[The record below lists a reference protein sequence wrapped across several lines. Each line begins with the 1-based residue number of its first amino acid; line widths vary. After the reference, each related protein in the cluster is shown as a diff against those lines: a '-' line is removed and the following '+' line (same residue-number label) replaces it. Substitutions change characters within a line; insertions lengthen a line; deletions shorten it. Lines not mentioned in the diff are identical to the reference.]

1 MSNFNK
7 TLKLRIAATKTWHD
21 QLVKD
26 QEKIVSKKKRE
37 QLQGFIDILRF
48 WMDIGEYVQKF
59 ISK

>member
-1 MSNFNK
+1 MNNFK
-7 TLKLRIAATKTWHD
+7 QTLKLRIAATKTWHD

>member
-1 MSNFNK
+1 MSDFRK
-7 TLKLRIAATKTWHD
+7 TLKLRIAATRIWHD

-37 QLQGFIDILRF
+37 QLQGFIDILSF
-48 WMDIGEYVQKF
+48 WIDIGEYVQKI

>member
-1 MSNFNK
+1 MKDFRK
-7 TLKLRIAATKTWHD
+7 TLALRLAATKTWHD

>member
-1 MSNFNK
+1 MSDFKK